1 MSLQFQI
8 RRGLKAELPVL
19 TPGEFGLCEDT
30 GELFIGS
37 WDGNLPVRGQGGAGD
52 MLRADYDAN
61 GDGTVNRADYA
72 ADAGTLDGKAPAA
85 FATAAQGA
93 KADAAVP
100 GGRKINGKA
109 LSADISLAASD
120 VGAVPTGR
128 KVNGKALSADIS
140 LSAADVGALSA
151 GGKASSAAR
160 ADSVAWG
167 NVSGKPSTF
176 APSSHTHDDRY
187 FTESEMNTKLNGK
200 ANTSGTYGGLSV
212 GYAGTAGCS
221 GSALLDDGSHYV
233 LDFGGTYLTKWLKE
247 NILHIQTGAVY
258 CNDNLN
264 SFFVPIYAAA
274 FSQQSSRRY
283 KEHIRALTEDE
294 ARRLLALEPVHFD
307 YVNPKN
313 GTDRFGLIAEDAYAV
328 QPQGVLLADVA
339 GQEAPDGIDY
349 ASYVPQLIKLC
360 QLQQQHLE
368 ALEAQLAALEQQE
381 AAL

>member
-1 MSLQFQI
+1 MSIQFQI
-8 RRGLKAELPVL
+8 KRGLKAELPVL

-30 GELFIGS
+30 GELFLGS
-37 WDGNLPVRGQGGAGD
+37 ADGNLPVRGQGGAGD
-52 MLRADYDAN
+52 MLQAVYDAN

-72 ADAGTLDGKAPAA
+72 ADAGTLGGKAPAA

-93 KADAAVP
+93 KADAAAP
-100 GGRKINGKA
+100 
-109 LSADISLAASD
+109 AA
-120 VGAVPTGR
+120 R

-140 LSAADVGALSA
+140 LSAADVGAVPATRKVNGKALSGDISLSAADVGALPA
-151 GGKASSAAR
+151 GGKAASAAS
-160 ADSVAWG
+160 ADAVAWG
-167 NVSGKPSTF
+167 NVSGKPSSF

-187 FTESEMNTKLNGK
+187 FTESEMNAKLSGK
-200 ANTSGTYGGLSV
+200 ADTSGTYSGLSV
-212 GYAGTAGCS
+212 GYAKTAGSS
-221 GSALLDDGSHYV
+221 GSALLNANSHYV
-233 LDFGGTYLTKWLKE
+233 LDFGGTYLTKWLNE
-247 NILHIQTGAVY
+247 NILHIQTGVVY

-264 SFFVPIYAAA
+264 SFFIPIYASA

-307 YVNPKN
+307 YINPKN

-339 GQEAPDGIDY
+339 GEEAPDGIDY

-360 QLQQQHLE
+360 QMQQRQLETLE
-368 ALEAQLAALEQQE
+368 ARLTALEQKGE
-381 AAL
+381 TT

>member
-61 GDGTVNRADYA
+61 SDGTVNRADYA
-72 ADAGTLDGKAPAA
+72 ADAGTLGGKTPAA
-85 FATAAQGA
+85 FATAAQGT

-100 GGRKINGKA
+100 GTRRINGKA
-109 LSADISLAASD
+109 LSADISLSASD

-128 KVNGKALSADIS
+128 KVNGKALSGDIS
-140 LSAADVGALSA
+140 LSAADVGALPA
-151 GGKASSAAR
+151 GGKAASAAR
-160 ADSVAWG
+160 ADAVAWG
-167 NVSGKPSTF
+167 NVSGKPSVF

-187 FTESEMNTKLNGK
+187 YTEGELNGMLNGK
-200 ANTSGTYGGLSV
+200 ANTSGTYGDLSV
-212 GYAGTAGCS
+212 GYAGTAGSS
-221 GSALLDDGSHYV
+221 GSALLNDRHYV
-233 LDFGGTYLTKWLKE
+233 LDFGGTYLTKWLDE
-247 NILHIQTGAVY
+247 NILHIQTGVVY

-264 SFFVPIYAAA
+264 GFFVPIYASA

-283 KEHIRALTEDE
+283 KEHIRALTDDE
-294 ARRLLALEPVHFD
+294 ARQLLALEPVHFD
-307 YVNPKN
+307 YLNPKN

-339 GQEAPDGIDY
+339 GEEAPDGIDY

-360 QLQQQHLE
+360 QIQQRQLE
-368 ALEAQLAALEQQE
+368 ALEARLAALEQRE
-381 AAL
+381 A